1 MEVSGLCMSSLGNP
15 LSHPVPFHPPSLFPS
30 IPPSLPFTTHF
41 ILPYFHMIAQTVFSF
56 IITVHTFCIQ
66 LNNSSLSMRYP
77 LFFHSSLSC
86 CSAEPIS
93 FPQVIPIFRKS
104 WPLTGKVGTV
114 HCCISFKSCSS
125 PWYFRSSKILEIVF
139 VSLD

>member
-1 MEVSGLCMSSLGNP
+1 MGYVCQVWAIP
-15 LSHPVPFHPPSLFPS
+15 CPVPFCPPSLFPS

-41 ILPYFHMIAQTVFSF
+41 ILPYFHTIAQTVFSF